1 MEKDDILWLK
11 IEDQNSIGT
20 HEKEVMRKISKNR
33 RCFTLIELLVVI
45 AIIAILAAMLLP
57 ALSKARAK
65 AEIAA
70 CTSNLRQIGMGLV
83 MYASDYKDRIPN
95 INGTYMEVS
104 IPIIRMY
111 GGLLFGLGK
120 LVDKYGVTPEMFGC
134 PMNASR
140 DPDYVAA
147 SWAGAGAV
155 QTAYI
160 YRETD
165 CGFFEKMSSP
175 MNSGKAMAMDFA
187 CLAGSGTRLDPHLFQ
202 SVNIVYSDGHV
213 ELRRNVESPGAL
225 YTTSTASAS
234 VTVPPCDEI
243 WENADKH

>member
-1 MEKDDILWLK
+1 MDILVKDDM
-11 IEDQNSIGT
+11 
-20 HEKEVMRKISKNR
+20 HKNGKNGKL
-33 RCFTLIELLVVI
+33 FTLIELLVVI
-45 AIIAILAAMLLP
+45 AIISVLAAMLLP

-70 CTSNLRQIGMGLV
+70 CSSNLRQIGMGLV
-83 MYASDYKDRIPN
+83 MYASDNKDRIPN
-95 INGTYMEVS
+95 INGAYMEVS

-111 GGLLFGLGK
+111 GGLLFGLGR
-120 LVDKYGVTPEMFGC
+120 LVNTYGVTSEMFGC
-134 PMNASR
+134 PMNPSR
-140 DPDYVAA
+140 DPGYVEAA
-147 SWAGAGAV
+147 WNGMGAV

-165 CGFFEKMSSP
+165 CGFFKKMSSP
-175 MNSGKAMAMDFA
+175 INAGKAMAMDFA
-187 CLAGSGTRLDPHLFQ
+187 CLAGSGTRLEPHLFQ

-225 YTTSTASAS
+225 YTTSTPSAS

>member
-1 MEKDDILWLK
+1 MMILK
-11 IEDQNSIGT
+11 
-20 HEKEVMRKISKNR
+20 KEHMFRNGKKR
-33 RCFTLIELLVVI
+33 RRFTLIELLVVI

-65 AEIAA
+65 AEIANY
-70 CTSNLRQIGMGLV
+70 TSNLRQIGLGLV
-83 MYASDYKDRIPN
+83 MYAADYKDRIPN

-111 GGLLFGLGK
+111 GGLRFGLGR
-120 LVDKYGVTPEMFGC
+120 LVDTYGVTPEMFGC
-134 PMNASR
+134 PMNANR
-140 DPDYVAA
+140 DPDYVANA
-147 SWAGAGAV
+147 WAGTGAV

-175 MNSGKAMAMDFA
+175 LNAGKAMAMDVA

-225 YTTSTASAS
+225 YTTSTPSAS

>member
-1 MEKDDILWLK
+1 MKDDR
-11 IEDQNSIGT
+11 
-20 HEKEVMRKISKNR
+20 HKNR
-33 RCFTLIELLVVI
+33 KNGKLFTLIELLVVI
-45 AIIAILAAMLLP
+45 AIISVLAAMLLP

-70 CTSNLRQIGMGLV
+70 CSSNLRQIGMGLV
-83 MYASDYKDRIPN
+83 MYASDNKDRIPN
-95 INGTYMEVS
+95 INGAYMEVS

-111 GGLLFGLGK
+111 GGLLFGLGR
-120 LVDKYGVTPEMFGC
+120 LVNTYGVTSEMFGC
-134 PMNASR
+134 PMNPSR
-140 DPDYVAA
+140 DPSYVEAA
-147 SWAGAGAV
+147 WNGMGAV

-175 MNSGKAMAMDFA
+175 INAGKAMAMDFA
-187 CLAGSGTRLDPHLFQ
+187 CLAGSGTRLEPHLFQ

-225 YTTSTASAS
+225 YTTSTPSAS

>member
-1 MEKDDILWLK
+1 MIL
-11 IEDQNSIGT
+11 
-20 HEKEVMRKISKNR
+20 EKEHICRNGKKR
-33 RCFTLIELLVVI
+33 HRFTLIELLVVI

-65 AEIAA
+65 AEIAN
-70 CTSNLRQIGMGLV
+70 CTSNLRQIGLGLV
-83 MYASDYKDRIPN
+83 MYAADYKDRIPN
-95 INGTYMEVS
+95 INGAYMEVS

-111 GGLLFGLGK
+111 GGLRFGLGR
-120 LVDKYGVTPEMFGC
+120 LVDTYGVTPEMFGC
-134 PMNASR
+134 PMNANR
-140 DPDYVAA
+140 DPDYVADA
-147 SWAGAGAV
+147 WAGAGAV

-175 MNSGKAMAMDFA
+175 LNAGKAMAMDFA
-187 CLAGSGTRLDPHLFQ
+187 CLAGSGTRLAPHLFQ

>member
-1 MEKDDILWLK
+1 MMILK
-11 IEDQNSIGT
+11 
-20 HEKEVMRKISKNR
+20 KEHMFRNDKKR
-33 RCFTLIELLVVI
+33 RRFTLIELLVVI

-65 AEIAA
+65 AEIAN
-70 CTSNLRQIGMGLV
+70 CTSNLRQIGLGLV
-83 MYASDYKDRIPN
+83 MYAADYKDRIPN

-111 GGLLFGLGK
+111 GGLRFGLGR
-120 LVDKYGVTPEMFGC
+120 LVDTYGVTPEMFGC
-134 PMNASR
+134 PMNANR
-140 DPDYVAA
+140 DPDYVANA
-147 SWAGAGAV
+147 WAGTGAV
-155 QTAYI
+155 QMAYI

-175 MNSGKAMAMDFA
+175 LNAGKAMAMDFA

-225 YTTSTASAS
+225 YTTATQAAS
-234 VTVPPCDEI
+234 VSVPTCDEI

>member
-1 MEKDDILWLK
+1 MDILVKDDM
-11 IEDQNSIGT
+11 
-20 HEKEVMRKISKNR
+20 HKNGKNGKL
-33 RCFTLIELLVVI
+33 FTLIELLVVI
-45 AIIAILAAMLLP
+45 AIISVLAAMLLP

-70 CTSNLRQIGMGLV
+70 CSSNLRQIGMGLV
-83 MYASDYKDRIPN
+83 MYASDNKDRIPN
-95 INGTYMEVS
+95 INGAYMEVS

-111 GGLLFGLGK
+111 GGLLFGLGR
-120 LVDKYGVTPEMFGC
+120 LVNTYGVTSAMFGC

-140 DPDYVAA
+140 DPGYVEAA
-147 SWAGAGAV
+147 WNGAGAV

-165 CGFFEKMSSP
+165 CGFAEKMHSSD
-175 MNSGKAMAMDFA
+175 NAGKAMAMDFA
-187 CLAGSGTRLDPHLFQ
+187 CLAGSGTRLEPHLFQ

-225 YTTSTASAS
+225 YTTSTPSAS

>member
-1 MEKDDILWLK
+1 
-11 IEDQNSIGT
+11 
-20 HEKEVMRKISKNR
+20 MRKERKTKPF
-33 RCFTLIELLVVI
+33 FTLIELLVVI
-45 AIIAILAAMLLP
+45 AIISVLAAMLLP

-65 AEIAA
+65 AEIAT
-70 CTSNLRQIGMGLV
+70 CSSNLRQIGLGLV
-83 MYASDYKDRIPN
+83 MYASDNKDRIPN
-95 INGTYMEVS
+95 INGEYMEVS

-120 LVDKYGVTPEMFGC
+120 LVDSYGVTPEMFGC

-140 DPDYVAA
+140 DPGYVAA
-147 SWAGAGAV
+147 AWAGVGAV

-165 CGFFEKMSSP
+165 CGFFQKMSSP
-175 MNSGKAMAMDFA
+175 MNAGKAMAMDFA
-187 CLAGSGTRLDPHLFQ
+187 CLAGSGTRLEPHLFQ

-225 YTTSTASAS
+225 YTTSTPSAS

>member
-1 MEKDDILWLK
+1 MEILVK
-11 IEDQNSIGT
+11 KQIY
-20 HEKEVMRKISKNR
+20 KNGKKGQH
-33 RCFTLIELLVVI
+33 FTLIELLVVI
-45 AIIAILAAMLLP
+45 AIISVLAAMLLP

-70 CTSNLRQIGMGLV
+70 CSSNLRQIGMGLL
-83 MYASDYKDRIPN
+83 MYSSDYKDRIPN
-95 INGTYMEVS
+95 INGEYMEVS

-120 LVDKYGVTPEMFGC
+120 LVDTYGVTPEMFGC

-140 DPDYVAA
+140 DPGYVEAA
-147 SWAGAGAV
+147 WAGAGAV

-165 CGFFEKMSSP
+165 CGFAEKMHSSD
-175 MNSGKAMAMDFA
+175 NAGKAMAMDFA
-187 CLAGSGTRLDPHLFQ
+187 CLAGSGTRLEPHMFQ

-225 YTTSTASAS
+225 YTTSTPSAS

>member
-1 MEKDDILWLK
+1 MIIL
-11 IEDQNSIGT
+11 
-20 HEKEVMRKISKNR
+20 EKEHMHIKRKNR
-33 RCFTLIELLVVI
+33 RRFTLIELLVVI
-45 AIIAILAAMLLP
+45 AIISVLAAMLLP
-57 ALSKARAK
+57 ALSKARMK

-70 CTSNLRQIGMGLV
+70 CTSNMRQIGMGLV
-83 MYASDYKDRIPN
+83 MYSSDYKGRIPN
-95 INGTYMEVS
+95 INVAYMEVS

-120 LVDKYGVTPEMFGC
+120 LVDTYGVTPEMFGC
-134 PMNASR
+134 PMNVNR
-140 DPDYVAA
+140 DPGYVAA
-147 SWAGAGAV
+147 AWAGAGAV

-165 CGFFEKMSSP
+165 CGFAEKMSSP
-175 MNSGKAMAMDFA
+175 VNDGKAMAMDFA

-225 YTTSTASAS
+225 YTTSTASAA